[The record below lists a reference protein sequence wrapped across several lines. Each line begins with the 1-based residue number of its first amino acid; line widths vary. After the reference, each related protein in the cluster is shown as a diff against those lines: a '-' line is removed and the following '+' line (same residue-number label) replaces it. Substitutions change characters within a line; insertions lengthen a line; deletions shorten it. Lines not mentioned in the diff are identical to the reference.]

1 MSEIKKEF
9 FEVFEIKPKYK
20 ICPFHHCIYKKEY
33 DCDNCDDREWIYP
46 QITDRILL
54 ELTALCQRKTYDEYK
69 NECLIKTIEIMGGN
83 AYKISQVQAIFKEDN
98 EE

>member
-1 MSEIKKEF
+1 MRLNLNIKSALF
-9 FEVFEIKPKYK
+9 IIVYI
-20 ICPFHHCIYKKEY
+20 KKEY

-83 AYKISQVQAIFKEDN
+83 AYKISQVQAIFKEN
-98 EE
+98 N